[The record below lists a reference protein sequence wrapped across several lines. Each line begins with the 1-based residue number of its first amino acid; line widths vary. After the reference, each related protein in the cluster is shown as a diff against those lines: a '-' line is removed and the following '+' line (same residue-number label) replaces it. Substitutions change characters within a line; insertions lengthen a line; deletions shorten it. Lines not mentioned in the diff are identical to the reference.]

1 VQLASGQTVVADASY
16 LRRSILEPPADLV
29 AGYQPIMP
37 TYKGQ
42 ISEENL
48 FKLIAYIKS
57 LGEAGA
63 APTTPAGAP
72 EPAAAAAPPTVATS
86 EGGAR

>member
-1 VQLASGQTVVADASY
+1 VADATY
-16 LRRSILEPPADLV
+16 LRHSILEPPSQVV

-57 LGEAGA
+57 LGEAGGGPA
-63 APTTPAGAP
+63 AQPQA
-72 EPAAAAAPPTVATS
+72 PAAAAAPAGAAPAAAAPQAS
-86 EGGAR
+86 EGGAP

>member
-1 VQLASGQTVVADASY
+1 MVADASY

-57 LGEAGA
+57 LGEAEA
-63 APTTPAGAP
+63 APATPPAP
-72 EPAAAAAPPTVATS
+72 AQAPAPAAANAPPAVQTS
-86 EGGAR
+86 EGGAP